1 MANKKVSQLP
11 TFTGDT
17 TGAFLVMDNSALTE
31 TFKVTKELFTGTLL
45 AEPTRGSWTVN
56 TGANTV
62 SLTLDPS
69 ESYFISVFA
78 NIPNGILSYIAEAVI
93 SNTNVPV
100 VGTQYAW
107 YYTNGGSPIFFT
119 SLPNQFIGTEGTI
132 VASSTSPSAT
142 TNRFDFGITN
152 NSGSSQVVN
161 YAWLKI
167 S

>member
-17 TGAFLVMDNSALTE
+17 TGAFLVMDNSGLTQ
-31 TFKVTKELFTGTLL
+31 TFKVTKEIFTGTLL
-45 AEPTRGSWTVN
+45 PEPTRGSWTVN

-62 SLTLDPS
+62 SLTLDVN

-93 SNTNVPV
+93 SNPNVPV

-107 YYTNGGSPIFFT
+107 YYTGGGSPIFFT
-119 SLPNQFIGTEGTI
+119 SIPNQFIGSEGVIT
-132 VASSTSPSAT
+132 ASNTSPSAT

>member
-1 MANKKVSQLP
+1 MANKKVSKLP

-31 TFKVTKELFTGTLL
+31 TFKVAKETFTGALIP
-45 AEPTRGSWTVN
+45 EPTRGSWTLN

-78 NIPNGILSYIAEAVI
+78 NFPNGILSYIAEAVI
-93 SNTNVPV
+93 SNPNVPV

-107 YYTNGGSPIFFT
+107 YYSLGGSPIFFT
-119 SLPNQFIGTEGTI
+119 SLPNQFIGSEGVI
-132 VASSTSPSAT
+132 VSSSVSPSAT

>member
-1 MANKKVSQLP
+1 MANKKLSQLP

-31 TFKVTKELFTGTLL
+31 TFKVTKELFTGTLIP
-45 AEPTRGSWTVN
+45 EPTRGSWTVN

-62 SLTLDPS
+62 SLTLDAN

-78 NIPNGILSYIAEAVI
+78 LIPNGILSYIAEAVI
-93 SNTNVPV
+93 SNPNVPV

-107 YYTNGGSPIFFT
+107 YYTLGGSPIFFT

-132 VASSTSPSAT
+132 VSSSTSPSAT

>member
-17 TGAFLVMDNSALTE
+17 TGAFLVMDNSALTQ
-31 TFKVTKELFTGTLL
+31 TFKVTKEIFTGTLL
-45 AEPTRGSWTVN
+45 TEPTRGSWTVN

-62 SLTLDPS
+62 SLTLAPS
-69 ESYFISVFA
+69 QSYFISVFA
-78 NIPNGILSYIAEAVI
+78 NIPNGLLSYIAEAVI

-107 YYTNGGSPIFFT
+107 YYTLGGSPIFFT
-119 SLPNQFIGTEGTI
+119 SLPNQFIGSEGVI
-132 VASSTSPSAT
+132 LSSSVSPSAT

>member
-31 TFKVTKELFTGTLL
+31 TFKVTKEIFTGTLL

-132 VASSTSPSAT
+132 VSSSTSPSAT

>member
-1 MANKKVSQLP
+1 MANKKVSQLA

>member
-1 MANKKVSQLP
+1 MANKKVSQLS

-31 TFKVTKELFTGTLL
+31 TFKVTKEIFTGTLL
-45 AEPTRGSWTVN
+45 PEPTRGSWTVN

-62 SLTLDPS
+62 SLTLTPAQ
-69 ESYFISVFA
+69 SYFISVFA

-93 SNTNVPV
+93 SNPNVPV

-132 VASSTSPSAT
+132 LASSVSPSVT

>member
-1 MANKKVSQLP
+1 MPNKKVSQLQ

-17 TGAFLVMDNSALTE
+17 TGAFLVMDNSGLTQ
-31 TFKVTKELFTGTLL
+31 TFKVTKELFTGILIP
-45 AEPTRGSWTVN
+45 EPTRGSWTVN

-62 SLTLDPS
+62 SLTLDAG

-93 SNTNVPV
+93 SNPNVPV

-107 YYTNGGSPIFFT
+107 YYTGGGSPIFFT
-119 SLPNQFIGTEGTI
+119 SLPNQFIGSEGVI

>member
-17 TGAFLVMDNSALTE
+17 TGAFLVMDNSALTQ
-31 TFKVTKELFTGTLL
+31 TFKVTKEIFTGTLIT
-45 AEPTRGSWTVN
+45 EPTRGSWTVN

-62 SLTLDPS
+62 SLTLTPS
-69 ESYFISVFA
+69 QSYFISVFA
-78 NIPNGILSYIAEAVI
+78 NIPNGILSYIAQAAI

-100 VGTQYAW
+100 VGVQYAW
-107 YYTNGGSPIFFT
+107 YFTGGGSPIFFT
-119 SLPNQFIGTEGTI
+119 SLPNQFIGTAGTI
-132 VASSTSPSAT
+132 VANSSAPSST
-142 TNRFDFGITN
+142 TNIFDFGITN

>member
-1 MANKKVSQLP
+1 MANKKVSQLA

-93 SNTNVPV
+93 SNPNVPV

>member
-17 TGAFLVMDNSALTE
+17 TGAFLVMDNSALTQ

-45 AEPTRGSWTVN
+45 PEPTRGSWTVN

-62 SLTLDPS
+62 SLTLDAN

-78 NIPNGILSYIAEAVI
+78 NIPNGLLSYIAEAVI

-107 YYTNGGSPIFFT
+107 YYTLGGSPIFFT
-119 SLPNQFIGTEGTI
+119 SLPNQFIGSEGVI
-132 VASSTSPSAT
+132 LSSSVSPSAT